1 MTMPI
6 DSLSEDQA
14 IERAR
19 RLWSRAI
26 DAEQK
31 NDYAEAVRCYE
42 QIKSLPSTAHQAG
55 LDFRLQ
61 NAQRRASR

>member
-1 MTMPI
+1 MPI

-31 NDYAEAVRCYE
+31 GDYAEAVRCYE
-42 QIKSLPSTAHQAG
+42 QIKSLPRAAHQAG

-61 NAQRRASR
+61 NAQRRAGQ